1 MRLSAALQ
9 SKRHGL
15 LPRRLQGAACRV
27 GASRLQSCGS
37 IRPQVSGIG
46 YARSVVAAVRAVS
59 TAAAGRVTAKR
70 RPAKIRDAYTKGGD
84 VRNSGTMLRGIDRCD
99 AKSPAASAR
108 AWNDGKPRANAPGSR
123 RSMRWWRRLARR

>member
-1 MRLSAALQ
+1 MSAALQ
-9 SKRHGL
+9 SKRHDL

-59 TAAAGRVTAKR
+59 AAAAGRVTAKR
-70 RPAKIRDAYTKGGD
+70 RPAKIRDADTKGGD
-84 VRNSGTMLRGIDRCD
+84 VRDSGAMLRGIDRCD
-99 AKSPAASAR
+99 AKRPAASAR
-108 AWNDGKPRANAPGSR
+108 VE
-123 RSMRWWRRLARR
+123 